1 MNMAATMTAS
11 LEGRSAVVS
20 GASRGIGRAIALDLA
35 KRGAS
40 VVVNYNSSAKGAED
54 VVAEIEKGGGK
65 AITVKANIGKST
77 EAQALIQAAIDNFGK
92 IDILVNNAGITRD
105 MLIMKMSENEWD
117 SVMETNLKGT
127 FNCSKAAVRPMMR
140 ARYGRIINITSI
152 SGQIGNAGQTN
163 YSASKAGQIGFTK
176 SLAREIASRNI
187 TVNAIAAGFVD
198 TEIWENVSEE
208 VMASFIDSI
217 PLGRKGQPEEIAYAV
232 SFLASEEANY
242 ITGQVLAVDGGL
254 AMF

>member
-1 MNMAATMTAS
+1 MATTMTAS
-11 LEGRSAVVS
+11 LQDRVAVVS

-35 KRGAS
+35 ERGAS
-40 VVVNYNSSAKGAED
+40 VAVNYNSTAKGAEE
-54 VVAEIEKGGGK
+54 VVAEIEKAGGK
-65 AITVKANIGKST
+65 AIAVQANIAKS
-77 EAQALIQAAIDNFGK
+77 EDAQKLIQAAIEEFDK

-105 MLIMKMSENEWD
+105 MLIMKMSEADWD
-117 SVMETNLKGT
+117 NVMETNLKGT

-176 SLAREIASRNI
+176 ALAREIAPRNI

-198 TEIWENVSEE
+198 TDIWEGVSEE
-208 VMASFIDSI
+208 IIEGFIGQI
-217 PLGRKGQPEEIAYAV
+217 PLGRKGTPEEIAYAV
-232 SFLASEEANY
+232 SFLASDQAAY
-242 ITGQVLAVDGGL
+242 ITGQVLAVDGGM
-254 AMF
+254 AMV

>member
-1 MNMAATMTAS
+1 MARRT
-11 LEGRSAVVS
+11 
-20 GASRGIGRAIALDLA
+20 
-35 KRGAS
+35 
-40 VVVNYNSSAKGAED
+40 
-54 VVAEIEKGGGK
+54 
-65 AITVKANIGKST
+65 NI
-77 EAQALIQAAIDNFGK
+77 
-92 IDILVNNAGITRD
+92 NAGITRD
-105 MLIMKMSENEWD
+105 MLIMKMSEDEWD

-198 TEIWENVSEE
+198 TEIWKNVSEE
-208 VMASFIDSI
+208 VMAGFIDSI

>member
-1 MNMAATMTAS
+1 MAASMTAS

-54 VVAEIEKGGGK
+54 VVAEIEKSGGK
-65 AITVKANIGKST
+65 AIAVKANIAKSD
-77 EAQALIQAAIDNFGK
+77 EAQALIQAAIDNYGK

-105 MLIMKMSENEWD
+105 MLIMKMSEDMWD

-140 ARYGRIINITSI
+140 ARFGRIINITSI

-198 TEIWENVSEE
+198 TDIWKNVSEE
-208 VMASFIDSI
+208 IMAGFIDSI